1 MIRRSFIFLTLCIM
15 LSTSVYAAD
24 VGVELEGEN
33 IVFTESS
40 GSPFIDENNR
50 VLVPFRLVLEAIG
63 ANVRWESQSRIA
75 IGVKDG
81 VEVAVPMDKHIFLKT
96 IKNSK

>member
-1 MIRRSFIFLTLCIM
+1 MIRKSFIFMILCII

-75 IGVKDG
+75 VGVKDG
-81 VEVAVPMDKHIFLKT
+81 VEVAVPIGQTYILK
-96 IKNSK
+96 K